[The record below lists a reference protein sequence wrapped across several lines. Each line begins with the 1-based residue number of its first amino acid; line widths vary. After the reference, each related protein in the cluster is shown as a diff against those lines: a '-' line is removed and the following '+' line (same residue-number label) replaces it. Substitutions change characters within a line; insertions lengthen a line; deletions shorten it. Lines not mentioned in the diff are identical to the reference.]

1 MNWITKCNQLEKE
14 NKDVIY
20 ESCCKLI
27 DCWESFI
34 NNTINTAC
42 NKFFQDKGIENIIDK
57 MITSKD
63 SECLSKLFLDEEDI
77 KRAGLDKEDIFS
89 VFDEVIDY
97 KYFTT
102 FLQKIVIESMDE
114 NDDLLEKCIDCYY
127 DEITIIKDCLYEMS
141 IKCLPYIRNEKE
153 LYLMSNRLS
162 LFSRTIDNQYR
173 NLNSE
178 LKYGFAQ
185 DFSRCIKELVE
196 EKVYGLLKSEDLPEN
211 NNDTDDTLGNNK
223 SIPIK
228 KIFDYKEMESLALKN
243 GFSYK
248 WSNGSH
254 NIYEHNKSKKIV
266 VIPAHELGLGL
277 SIKIQKQIQSNT
289 I

>member
-14 NKDVIY
+14 SKDVIY

-27 DCWESFI
+27 DCWEGFI

-42 NKFFQDKGIENIIDK
+42 NKFFEDEGIENIIDK
-57 MITSKD
+57 MITNKD
-63 SECLSKLFLDEEDI
+63 YNCLKKLF
-77 KRAGLDKEDIFS
+77 LDKEDIKKEGLDKKEILS
-89 VFDEVIDY
+89 TFDEVIDY

-102 FLQKIVIESMDE
+102 FLQKIVVESMDE
-114 NDDLLEKCIDCYY
+114 SDDLLEKCIDCYY
-127 DEITIIKDCLYEMS
+127 DEMTVIKEHLYEIS
-141 IKCLPYIRNEKE
+141 IKCLPYIRSEKE
-153 LYLMSNRLS
+153 LYLMTNRLS
-162 LFSRTIDNQYR
+162 LFSRIIDNQYR
-173 NLNSE
+173 NLHSE
-178 LKYGFAQ
+178 LKYGFAE
-185 DFSRCIKELVE
+185 DFSKCIKELVE
-196 EKVYGLLKSEDLPEN
+196 DKVYGLVKSEELYKTNTDI
-211 NNDTDDTLGNNK
+211 NDNLQKNE
-223 SIPIK
+223 SMSIK

-254 NIYEHNKSKKIV
+254 NIYEHHKSKKIV

-277 SIKIQKQIQSNT
+277 SIKIQKQIQSNA

>member
-14 NKDVIY
+14 SKDIIY
-20 ESCCKLI
+20 ESCCKLM

-34 NNTINTAC
+34 NNTINTSC
-42 NKFFQDKGIENIIDK
+42 NKFFEDKGIENIIEK
-57 MITSKD
+57 MIISKD
-63 SECLSKLFLDEEDI
+63 SECLGKLFLSEEDI
-77 KRAGLDKEDIFS
+77 KKEGLDKEEIIS
-89 VFDEVIDY
+89 LFDEVIDY

-102 FLQKIVIESMDE
+102 FLQKIVIDSMDE
-114 NDDLLEKCIDCYY
+114 NDCLLEKCIDCYY
-127 DEITIIKDCLYEMS
+127 DEIEIIKNCLYEIS
-141 IKCLPYIRNEKE
+141 IKCLPYIKNEKE

-162 LFSRTIDNQYR
+162 LFSRTIDNQYK
-173 NLNSE
+173 NLHSE

-196 EKVYGLLKSEDLPEN
+196 EKVYRLIKSEELSEDIN
-211 NNDTDDTLGNNK
+211 NTDDNIKNNEFK
-223 SIPIK
+223 EIK

>member
-14 NKDVIY
+14 SKDVIY

-27 DCWESFI
+27 DCWEDFI

-42 NKFFQDKGIENIIDK
+42 NKFFEDEGIENIIDK
-57 MITSKD
+57 MITNKD
-63 SECLSKLFLDEEDI
+63 SECLSKIFLNEEEI
-77 KRAGLDKEDIFS
+77 KNEGLDTKEILS
-89 VFDEVIDY
+89 AFDEVIDY
-97 KYFTT
+97 KYFTA
-102 FLQKIVIESMDE
+102 FLEKIVSESMNE
-114 NDDLLEKCIDCYY
+114 TDDLLEKCVDCYY
-127 DEITIIKDCLYEMS
+127 DEMTVIKEHLYEIS
-141 IKCLPYIRNEKE
+141 IKCLPYIRSEKE

-173 NLNSE
+173 NLYSE
-178 LKYGFAQ
+178 LKYGFAE
-185 DFSRCIKELVE
+185 DFSKCIKELVE
-196 EKVYGLLKSEDLPEN
+196 DKVYGLLKSEELCQTDT
-211 NNDTDDTLGNNK
+211 DTDDNLETNE
-223 SIPIK
+223 SMSIK

-277 SIKIQKQIQSNT
+277 SIKIQKQIQSNA